1 MSVLKQVN
9 RLGLPRLSVELLDE
23 PPATTPS
30 GAGEFVGEMSVLNG
44 DGLRMAALVST
55 STPRREPA
63 PRTIRSPTWYTVTE
77 HPPPT
82 WRSVPARR
90 AEYAF
95 SRPAPDGHCC

>member
-1 MSVLKQVN
+1 MVLFSSCRRSAALLSVLKQVN

-55 STPRREPA
+55 STPPA
-63 PRTIRSPTWYTVTE
+63 SPHRARSAHPRGTL
-77 HPPPT
+77 
-82 WRSVPARR
+82 
-90 AEYAF
+90 
-95 SRPAPDGHCC
+95 